1 MLEKKIGQG
10 GYSSVWKVVRKSDGQ
25 PYALKVTS
33 LRSLSRLD
41 CEAVVEEVR
50 LLASLEHPCIV
61 RYFETFVLPSPPRL
75 CIVMEL
81 CPAGDLRGLLKQV
94 VDGAGGSWQ
103 PWATTLTPFAS
114 RALVAGD
121 GQRRCP
127 SPPF

>member
-50 LLASLEHPCIV
+50 LLASMHHPNILV
-61 RYFETFVLPSPPRL
+61 GAPPHPSPSCL
-75 CIVMEL
+75 
-81 CPAGDLRGLLKQV
+81 PALQYHRGRSWNV
-94 VDGAGGSWQ
+94 ECGVWAARVFGA
-103 PWATTLTPFAS
+103 
-114 RALVAGD
+114 
-121 GQRRCP
+121 
-127 SPPF
+127 